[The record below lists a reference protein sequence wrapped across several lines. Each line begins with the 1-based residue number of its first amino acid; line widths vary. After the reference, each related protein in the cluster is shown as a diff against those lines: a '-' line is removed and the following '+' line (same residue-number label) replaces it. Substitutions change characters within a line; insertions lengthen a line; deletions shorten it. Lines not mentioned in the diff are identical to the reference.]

1 MNFAV
6 DERPTDFSQF
16 VGNESVVRAVS
27 LGLSNKNLPNTIL
40 ITGNSG
46 CGKTT
51 LCNLIIKGLNV
62 NKDINLHFIDCG
74 VTKDIDSFRKIVE
87 MIKAPVFGGVE
98 ENVAFILEEC
108 HKLSASKNAQEALLA
123 VLENLPSNK
132 YVIATT
138 TDASVLLKTFV
149 SRFVNYHLMPLSNE
163 QMFQNLLLPVIK
175 KHSIKIKKSTVN
187 NIINVCGGNNRKAL
201 SILSSIAFLDPDE
214 QDKNIMGG
222 DEECSMEI
230 KNVVNAIL
238 DAKGNIVTD
247 FNTFT
252 EGEYLPLGVTYED
265 DVIYVM
271 KTNYNNGVLSAC
283 KSGISEDTI
292 IRKYYTYEYAGS
304 GKLGNLLKKT
314 DVSLRDLLKSDEQ
327 LNSCPE

>member
-6 DERPTDFSQF
+6 DERPADFSQF

-175 KHSIKIKKSTVN
+175 KHGIKIKKSTVN

-238 DAKGNIVTD
+238 DAKGEDVNQCGYKVGTLLSGLKRSGMEAEQVRCWILTYLTNLMPIVSTKELASRIA
-247 FNTFT
+247 FLF
-252 EGEYLPLGVTYED
+252 EYL
-265 DVIYVM
+265 
-271 KTNYNNGVLSAC
+271 NNKQCYGNTGWGVLFCALYN
-283 KSGISEDTI
+283 
-292 IRKYYTYEYAGS
+292 YY
-304 GKLGNLLKKT
+304 KT
-314 DVSLRDLLKSDEQ
+314 FFEIF
-327 LNSCPE
+327 